1 MLMTRTEIIELIKRE
16 LPTIYEEDPE
26 MRQLLEQL
34 VSAELAE
41 LAKKNSM
48 KDITFRNK
56 PVGKELKS

>member
-1 MLMTRTEIIELIKRE
+1 MTRTEVIELIKRE

-26 MRQLLEQL
+26 MRQFLEQL

>member
-1 MLMTRTEIIELIKRE
+1 MTRTEIIELIKRE

-48 KDITFRNK
+48 KDINFRNK
-56 PVGKELKS
+56 PVGKEVKS

>member
-1 MLMTRTEIIELIKRE
+1 MTRTEIIELIKRE

>member
-1 MLMTRTEIIELIKRE
+1 MTRTEIIELIKRE

-26 MRQLLEQL
+26 MRQFLEQL

>member
-1 MLMTRTEIIELIKRE
+1 MTRTEINELIKRE

>member
-1 MLMTRTEIIELIKRE
+1 MTRTEIIELIKRE

-26 MRQLLEQL
+26 MRQFLEQL

-56 PVGKELKS
+56 PVGKEVKS

>member
-1 MLMTRTEIIELIKRE
+1 MTRTEVIELIKRE

-26 MRQLLEQL
+26 MRQFLEQL

-48 KDITFRNK
+48 KNINFRNK